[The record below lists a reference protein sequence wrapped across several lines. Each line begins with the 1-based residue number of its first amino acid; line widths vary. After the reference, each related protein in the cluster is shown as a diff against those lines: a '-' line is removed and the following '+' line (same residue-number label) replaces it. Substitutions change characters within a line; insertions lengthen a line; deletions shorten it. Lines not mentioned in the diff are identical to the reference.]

1 MLFLLIN
8 SKKKQRD
15 CLKYQSLKE
24 ELADLNVTL
33 SNKPE
38 TGTPLGNDTYKIRLA
53 IKSKR
58 KGKSGGG
65 RVITYVVND
74 NKEVYLLTI
83 YDKSEFE
90 NVDDKTLKNIIQSI
104 NLDNQDE
111 RTTGVLLQAGAKIKQ
126 SAFCP

>member
-1 MLFLLIN
+1 MSFSVIPSDKFKKEAKRLF
-8 SKKKQRD
+8 KK
-15 CLKYQSLKE
+15 YPTLKE
-24 ELADLNVTL
+24 ELVELNDTL
-33 SNKPE
+33 SNKAE

-53 IKSKR
+53 IKSKG

-90 NVDDKTLKNIIQSI
+90 NVDNKTIKNIIQSL
-104 NLDNQDE
+104 NLGD
-111 RTTGVLLQAGAKIKQ
+111 
-126 SAFCP
+126 